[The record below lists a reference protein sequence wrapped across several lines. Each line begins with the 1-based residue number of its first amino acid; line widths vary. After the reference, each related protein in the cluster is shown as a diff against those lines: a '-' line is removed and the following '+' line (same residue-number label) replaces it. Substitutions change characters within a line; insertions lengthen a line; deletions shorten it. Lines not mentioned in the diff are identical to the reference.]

1 MLENKHATGD
11 GIPRVYLDNC
21 CYGRPYDDN
30 RQQRVR
36 MESGCKVEIQGM
48 IRRGELTLVSSSFL
62 IWENNRRRDL
72 AMRDSI
78 YQFIHGNTRKFVF
91 GTEDPSITRTM
102 NEVRSH
108 GIETMDAYH
117 ISSAIYA
124 GCDYLITT
132 DDKML
137 RYKVDGMEI
146 VTPVQFIMRSEGNE
160 IQR

>member
-1 MLENKHATGD
+1 MLGNRHVAED
-11 GIPRVYLDNC
+11 GVARVYLDNC
-21 CYGRPYDDN
+21 CCGRPYDDGSQN
-30 RQQRVR
+30 RIR
-36 MESGCKVEIQGM
+36 METECKMEIQGM
-48 IRRGELTLVSSSFL
+48 IQRGELTLVSSCFL
-62 IWENNRRRDL
+62 MWENSRRRDPV
-72 AMRDSI
+72 MRGGI
-78 YQFIHGNTRKFVF
+78 YRFLHENTKKFIF
-91 GTEDPSITRTM
+91 GTEDPSITRM
-102 NEVRSH
+102 MEEIRSH
-108 GIETMDAYH
+108 GLRTMDAYH